1 MNEHDTTTNTPA
13 EPSGKDRFINFIMKH
28 KLSVFLF
35 LCLVVVFSWLTIKN
49 SSQQKQF
56 QRDKSELITLYK
68 YRVDSLKVEHL
79 KFATEVFSWSVRSEL
94 MRDNTENLNQLLTV
108 FVQQSG
114 ADLVQIVHP
123 TSNLVLISSDKKFEG
138 SESTESD
145 LANLTQTRITN
156 QEQTIKIVTPVMGF
170 NDKIGVLLVESQSN
184 P

>member
-1 MNEHDTTTNTPA
+1 MNDHDTTTNTPA
-13 EPSGKDRFINFIMKH
+13 GPLGKDRFITIIKTH

-49 SSQQKQF
+49 SSQERQF
-56 QRDKSELITLYK
+56 QREKSELITMYT

-94 MRDNTENLNQLLTV
+94 LRDNTENLNQLLTI

-123 TSNLVLISSDKKFEG
+123 TNNLVLLSSDKKFEG
-138 SESTESD
+138 SESTASG

-156 QEQTIKIVTPVMGF
+156 QEHTIQIVTPVMGF
-170 NDKIGVLLVESQSN
+170 NDTIGVLLVESQSH